1 MIEHISLANIE
12 YREPWV
18 TTSQTSDDFEDT
30 VDTDGV
36 TRKIKF
42 CYWASLFLGYQKRVI
57 S

>member
-18 TTSQTSDDFEDT
+18 TTSQTSDDLEDT